1 MSHKLKFFSLII
13 LCSMVWSGR
22 VQSADSP
29 SGHILGGSLNSP
41 IRIEVFS
48 DFQCPACRE
57 LFLGTIR
64 QVLNDYSSKDKV
76 CVIYYEF
83 PWASHKYARPAARY
97 VVAASRMGRQKV
109 LPLMEALYIDQ
120 AQWSQDGNIE
130 ASIARVLSSEDFRKL
145 KTIMQ
150 DADINAAIDKEVQLG
165 TLKKVESTPTMFISY
180 TGKQQKVDKLITY
193 PVMKQFIDSIVK

>member
-1 MSHKLKFFSLII
+1 MPQKLKLFIFIV
-13 LCSMVWSGR
+13 LCAMTWLGP

-29 SGHILGGSLNSP
+29 SGQILGGSLNSP
-41 IRIEVFS
+41 IKIEVFS

-64 QVLNDYSSKDKV
+64 QVLNEYSSKDKV
-76 CVIYYEF
+76 CIIYYEF
-83 PWASHKYARPAARY
+83 PWASHKYARSAALY
-97 VVAASRMGRQKV
+97 FMAASKLGRQKV
-109 LPLMEALYIDQ
+109 LPIMEALYLDQ
-120 AQWSQDGNIE
+120 TQWSQDGSID
-130 ASIARVLSSEDFRKL
+130 ASISKVLSPEDFKKL
-145 KTIMQ
+145 KMIMQ
-150 DADINAAIDKEVQLG
+150 DPDINAAIDKEVQLG